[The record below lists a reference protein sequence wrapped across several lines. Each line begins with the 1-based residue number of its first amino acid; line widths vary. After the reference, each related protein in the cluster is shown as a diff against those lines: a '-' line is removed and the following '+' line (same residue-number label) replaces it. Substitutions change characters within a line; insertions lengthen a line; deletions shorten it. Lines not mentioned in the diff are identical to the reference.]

1 MGNISYNLDLVTPIF
16 IDFIKNINME
26 FSQWIQYNG
35 IELENDTIYFK
46 FKSSQNSL
54 NFKVYGGLNNDN
66 IYYLLKGKTSLIFNH
81 FENVK
86 NQNLKP

>member
-1 MGNISYNLDLVTPIF
+1 MKNISYNLDLVTPIF

-26 FSQWIQYNG
+26 FSQWIKYNG
-35 IELENDTIYFK
+35 VELENDTIYFK

-54 NFKVYGGLNNDN
+54 NFKIYGGLNNDN
-66 IYYLLKGKTSLIFNH
+66 IYYLLKGKTTLIYTH

-86 NQNLKP
+86 NQI